1 VAGSLSQR
9 RAHLPR
15 GLFAGRDEARIAPHP
30 LHEPG
35 RALPAGFQVA
45 RKVHAAHHALPR
57 VFCRARQQLRAAFG
71 QHIGQ

>member
-9 RAHLPR
+9 GAQFARGARASY
-15 GLFAGRDEARIAPHP
+15 DEGWAALHP

-45 RKVHAAHHALPR
+45 RKVHAAHHALPG
-57 VFCRARQQLRAAFG
+57 VFRRARQQLRAALG
-71 QHIGQ
+71 QHVGQ

>member
-9 RAHLPR
+9 AQFLR
-15 GLFAGRDEARIAPHP
+15 GRLARGDEGGAAPHP

-45 RKVHAAHHALPR
+45 RKMHAAHHSLPGVVR
-57 VFCRARQQLRAAFG
+57 RARQQLRAALG
-71 QHIGQ
+71 QHVGQ